1 MSDTTSHANRRQR
14 ILITG
19 ASSALAR
26 LVAGALSPK
35 YDLVGVD
42 PRPAP
47 SNSHF
52 PGEFFVAD
60 YHGRKLDE
68 IFHAFP
74 FDSVMHLG
82 RIRDSQHYSSQ
93 YRFQMN
99 VIGTQKLLELCKYNQ
114 VKNLIVLST
123 YHVYGA
129 HRLNALQLSEESPL
143 RASQSFPE
151 LVDAVELD
159 HACTTFMWRNREVR
173 TTVLRPVNV
182 VGKHIRNTICSLL
195 RSGLCPKIFGFDPL
209 MQFIDEKDMARALI
223 LALEQT
229 HPGVFNVAGEGLIAY
244 SHAIRH
250 ANAMM
255 VPMPPFITAGLVR
268 VIAEVSRMNLPPYL
282 VDFLKYPTVVNDDIF
297 REKFG
302 YQPKVKTV
310 QSLKNLG
317 MPSERKKLL
326 AASLD
331 ESV

>member
-1 MSDTTSHANRRQR
+1 MTESVKSGKPK

-19 ASSALAR
+19 ASSAISR

-47 SNSHF
+47 RGSHF
-52 PGEFFVAD
+52 PGEFVVAD
-60 YHGRKLDE
+60 YHSRKLDE
-68 IFHAFP
+68 VFLNNQFEA
-74 FDSVMHLG
+74 VMHLG
-82 RIRDSQHYSSQ
+82 RIRESQKYSSQ

-99 VIGTQKLLELCKYNQ
+99 VIGTQKLLDLCKLNG

-129 HRLNALQLSEESPL
+129 HRLNALQLSEDAPL
-143 RASQSFPE
+143 RALQSFPE

-159 HACTTFMWRNREVR
+159 HAATTFMWKNRETR
-173 TTVLRPVNV
+173 TTVLRPTNV
-182 VGKHIRNTICSLL
+182 IGKHIRNTICSLL
-195 RSGLCPKIFGFDPL
+195 RSGVCPKIFGFDPL
-209 MQFIDEKDMARALI
+209 MQFIDEKDLARALV
-223 LALEQT
+223 LALEQ
-229 HPGVFNVAGEGLIAY
+229 PIAGVFNVGGEGVIAY

-250 ANAMM
+250 ANAVMI
-255 VPMPPFITAGLVR
+255 PLPPFVTAGLVR
-268 VIAEVSRMNLPPYL
+268 VIAEISKMNLPPYL
-282 VDFLKYPTVVNDDIF
+282 VEFFKYPTIVNDDSF
-297 REKFG
+297 RAKFG

-317 MPSERKKLL
+317 TPGTRKPLI
-326 AASLD
+326 SNVNID

>member
-1 MSDTTSHANRRQR
+1 MSAENKGRPKV
-14 ILITG
+14 LITG

-52 PGEFFVAD
+52 PGEFVVAD
-60 YHGRKLDE
+60 YHSRKLDE
-68 IFHAFP
+68 VFQKYEFEA
-74 FDSVMHLG
+74 VMHLG
-82 RIRDSQHYSSQ
+82 RIRDSQNYSSQ

-99 VIGTQKLLELCKYNQ
+99 VIGTQKLLELCKQNA
-114 VKNLIVLST
+114 VKNLIVMST

-129 HRLNALQLSEESPL
+129 HRLNALQLTEESPL

-159 HACTTFMWRNREVR
+159 HAATTFMWRNREVR

-182 VGKHIRNTICSLL
+182 IGKHIRNTICSLL

-223 LALEQT
+223 LALEQP

-250 ANAMM
+250 ANAMI
-255 VPMPPFITAGLVR
+255 VPLPPFITAGLVR

-282 VDFLKYPTVVNDDIF
+282 VDYFKYPTIVNDDIF
-297 REKFG
+297 RTKFG

-317 MPSERKKLL
+317 TPTERKKLE
-326 AASLD
+326 SKSVLD